1 MKHLATVV
9 CVVILFLIF
18 TGNGIYA
25 QGHVD
30 PLYLQIQS
38 AANPITIDGKLDE
51 TDWQRRFNH
60 LVFRSN
66 FKPGDVEYAG

>member
-1 MKHLATVV
+1 V
-9 CVVILFLIF
+9 IF

-38 AANPITIDGKLDE
+38 AANPITIDGKLEE
-51 TDWQRRFNH
+51 TDWQRRFDH

-66 FKPGDVEYAG
+66 FKPGDVEYAVTGEV